1 MPKAKFDRV
10 ELHRLLV
17 IEKKSQKQVAK
28 IFGVSTAAICTAV
41 KKLGIETTKTIV
53 MPRRTA
59 EKVSAEKVLQ
69 QSIDAMA
76 QLVQINGYAKEMLD
90 LLMRWQRGEKEA
102 LQLLEG
108 QVRRVRIRD
117 QEEDVAEYRFKD
129 PRDLAIRLMAEIRCQ
144 ISLYLDIF
152 SRLYDMEAF
161 KEFKEAFLESIGKVS
176 SELREQII
184 AHLQKDRLLPT
195 GF

>member
-1 MPKAKFDRV
+1 MPRAKFDRA

-17 IEKKSQKQVAK
+17 VEKKSQKEVAK
-28 IFGVSTAAICTAV
+28 IFHVSIAAISMAV
-41 KKLGIETTKTIV
+41 KKLGIETTKTIA

-69 QSIDAMA
+69 QSIDAIK
-76 QLVQINGYAKEMLD
+76 QLIKINSYANEMLD
-90 LLMRWQRGEKEA
+90 MLMRWQRGEKEA
-102 LQLLEG
+102 LQLLES

-144 ISLYLDIF
+144 LSLYLEIF
-152 SRLYDMEAF
+152 SSLYDMEAF
-161 KEFKEAFLESIGKVS
+161 KEFKEAFLNSIGKVNPEVRDS
-176 SELREQII
+176 II
-184 AHLQKDRLLPT
+184 AHLQKQRLLPT